1 MGDKARFSL
10 TESRQ
15 GHEKRRQQMGDIR
28 VGTPD
33 TKPDAPSHVDGV
45 AQGNNPGGIEGDP
58 GLEYTGETGAGRPTA
73 RAYARKSTGINPESR
88 NPIDPNSPNLP
99 PA

>member
-1 MGDKARFSL
+1 
-10 TESRQ
+10 
-15 GHEKRRQQMGDIR
+15 MGDIR
-28 VGTPD
+28 VGKPD
-33 TKPDAPSHVDGV
+33 TTPDAPSHTPGV
-45 AQGNNPGGIEGDP
+45 RGGNEPGGIEGDP

-73 RAYARKSTGINPESR
+73 RSTARKSTGINAENR